1 MDELEFRRKAY
12 AEPHSQDESFLEAA
26 NADSTKHDFLNDLK
40 SLDNKIADA
49 LNVSTPE
56 GMTERLILR
65 QQLKHHQKVKRTTSF
80 LVSMA
85 ASVAFVAGVTFTM
98 LRTGEI
104 DLSSYAIAHQHHA
117 PASFSTENDIGF
129 AKINHEL
136 DGIKGL
142 KGAHFTKQPGQVVFS
157 KYCDFQG
164 IKGMHLVMQNKDGGQ
179 VTVFIIPNEDRM
191 IAKSNFAKDGYEG
204 MTFEQNG
211 NYMILVGKEQQDLNY
226 AKKEIKD
233 TFI

>member
-12 AEPHSQDESFLEAA
+12 AEPHSQDEAFLEAA
-26 NADSTKHDFLNDLK
+26 NADSAKHDFLSDLK

-49 LNVSTPE
+49 LHVSPPE
-56 GMTERLILR
+56 DLTERLILR
-65 QQLKHHQKVKRTTSF
+65 QQLKQHQKVKRTTSF
-80 LVSMA
+80 VVSMA

-104 DLSSYAIAHQHHA
+104 DLTSYAIAHQHHG
-117 PASFSTENDIGF
+117 PEHFSASKDISF

-136 DGIKGL
+136 NGIKGL
-142 KGAHFTKQPGQVVFS
+142 KGGHFTKQPGQVVFA

-164 IKGMHLVMQNKDGGQ
+164 IKGMHLVMQNKTGGQ

-191 IAKSNFAKDGYEG
+191 IAKSNFEKDGFEG
-204 MTFEQNG
+204 MTFDQNG
-211 NYMILVGKEQQDLNY
+211 NYMILVGKDQQDLNY
-226 AKKEIKD
+226 VKKEIKD